1 MGCSSQ
7 DTFARK
13 FKEKLI
19 FLWYFPRLI
28 VPLEKVLS
36 LESKNK
42 ITFFLY
48 FARLF
53 VPLRPI
59 TGIMTLVKAA
69 CETFVENNIA
79 LCYIRNVQEPR
90 KFVRHI

>member
-1 MGCSSQ
+1 
-7 DTFARK
+7 
-13 FKEKLI
+13 
-19 FLWYFPRLI
+19 
-28 VPLEKVLS
+28 
-36 LESKNK
+36 
-42 ITFFLY
+42 LY

-79 LCYIRNVQEPR
+79 LVLYSVCPWISQIQQTLYRLIRLTSTR
-90 KFVRHI
+90 